1 MLTQFTV
8 PVMMVSRRVV
18 LMAAVVTGR
27 ILDSGLFVAITGV
40 TVPSLTLPYIRLL
53 PGAAAKVTC
62 LHSKYLKRRDRQDGQ
77 ADQ

>member
-53 PGAAAKVTC
+53 PGAATKIPG
-62 LHSKYLKRRDRQDGQ
+62 LNPEHLNQRQR
-77 ADQ
+77 

>member
-8 PVMMVSRRVV
+8 PMMVVSGRAI
-18 LMAAVVTGR
+18 LMAAVVAGR
-27 ILDSGLFVAITGV
+27 ILDSGLCVTITGV